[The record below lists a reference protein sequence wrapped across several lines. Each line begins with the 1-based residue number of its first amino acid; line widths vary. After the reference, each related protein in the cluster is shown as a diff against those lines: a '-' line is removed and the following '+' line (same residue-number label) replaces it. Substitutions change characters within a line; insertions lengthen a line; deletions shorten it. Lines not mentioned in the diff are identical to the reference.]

1 MNERFLLYIDLLGFS
16 DLVHAKPTA
25 ISDIFDA
32 LDRSQAHSHGDFEVI
47 QFSDTLLVFN
57 NKNPANDYDKHYFT
71 MYLCEFAQEL
81 QYMLLSRDTFFR
93 GLVTCGQFEDTGSSP
108 NSYTH
113 IRAFWGK
120 GLIHAYRTTNSIQAI
135 GLFVDDHIKPHMRVF
150 PTHPYDD
157 RNHVWF
163 VDTTSVSRQEFGYM
177 TSKHDIP
184 NAMNYVRLCG
194 LEQLLAYDLL
204 FLRRLFEFSHN
215 NTLAPRVRTKY
226 LTTWEMYRQ
235 EYSILC
241 QAIEDAEFDFKRLF
255 SYDWEPMIAAIKER
269 RGFFG

>member
-1 MNERFLLYIDLLGFS
+1 
-16 DLVHAKPTA
+16 
-25 ISDIFDA
+25 
-32 LDRSQAHSHGDFEVI
+32 
-47 QFSDTLLVFN
+47 
-57 NKNPANDYDKHYFT
+57 
-71 MYLCEFAQEL
+71 
-81 QYMLLSRDTFFR
+81 
-93 GLVTCGQFEDTGSSP
+93 
-108 NSYTH
+108 
-113 IRAFWGK
+113 
-120 GLIHAYRTTNSIQAI
+120 
-135 GLFVDDHIKPHMRVF
+135 
-150 PTHPYDD
+150 
-157 RNHVWF
+157 
-163 VDTTSVSRQEFGYM
+163 M

-255 SYDWEPMIAAIKER
+255 GYDWEPMIAAIKER